1 MESTRG
7 LSIYVLFTNFS
18 ALKHNEIIAKTVKRN
33 CYFRK
38 IKLIIQYKGALVLGA
53 LIGAA
58 AGVLLAPEKGSVTR
72 DKLKKEG
79 AAIKDQLVD
88 DFTEVKDDL
97 SKAAKSGK
105 DKFKKDLKDFASIAS
120 YKTEEAITFL
130 EKQLAILKEKNKNL
144 QQTS

>member
-1 MESTRG
+1 M
-7 LSIYVLFTNFS
+7 
-18 ALKHNEIIAKTVKRN
+18 
-33 CYFRK
+33 
-38 IKLIIQYKGALVLGA
+38 IQYKGALVLGA
-53 LIGAA
+53 IIGAA

-72 DKLKKEG
+72 DQLKKEG
-79 AAIKDQLVD
+79 KKVKDQLVD

-97 SKAAKSGK
+97 SKAAQSGK
-105 DKFKKDLKDFASIAS
+105 DKFKEDLKDFASKAS